1 MEAITTDTIPGTPP
15 PTPTPHRR
23 VAGLRWAESHPRQ
36 GIKGLEDEKR
46 KGRKN
51 HQLFEHVAPSI
62 LEDE

>member
-1 MEAITTDTIPGTPP
+1 MAAMEAITTDTMPGKPP
-15 PTPTPHRR
+15 RHCR
-23 VAGLRWAESHPRQ
+23 VAGLNWAESRPRQ

-51 HQLFEHVAPSI
+51 HQLFEHVTPNI